1 MVIKLYVM
9 MMRLLEIS
17 DNTSPTAPGVITVKW
32 YSSPSGLVTP
42 IWSPLAGNNPDYTPL
57 SITGDTDFQRVL
69 ESNLGGKICY
79 SYSNIITKE
88 DVEINADLVS
98 NDLSSNPI
106 NDLICEGE
114 TILFDAGAS
123 TGASGYQFSYKGVP
137 IGAFLIQ
144 HYNYI

>member
-1 MVIKLYVM
+1 M
-9 MMRLLEIS
+9 
-17 DNTSPTAPGVITVKW
+17 ITVKW
-32 YSSPSGLVTP
+32 YSSPSGLATP
-42 IWSPLAGNNPDYTPL
+42 VWSPLVGNNPDYTPL
-57 SITGDTDFQRVL
+57 TITGDTDFQRVL
-69 ESNLGGKICY
+69 EPNLGGKICY

-137 IGAFLIQ
+137 IGAFSSNTTITFNGFSDGENFL
-144 HYNYI
+144 